1 MNRFYLACCGL
12 FLLIVIGSTGCKKD
26 EEESSSAPEKVSE
39 PEIKTKTAALSEKT
53 DKEPADRVLKVKK
66 AVAKTP
72 KKKRKTGKDK
82 GTTKAEATKAQRGA
96 PLPKAKNQKK
106 AQKQSNEA
114 RKPRVAAKPGGA
126 PPTKPTMRPGA
137 RPPVADDRLEDEYDA
152 PGEGMDTPTARK
164 PRSGPRADRPERN
177 AGRGGPSAAE
187 RDPVSPARANT
198 EDGRTPSSRFRNDRR
213 TPMAA
218 APPASRS
225 SDKKRTAGLPTRVR
239 PNAEQLLRKEDLKT
253 LLKLKKAVD
262 VHELSGLP
270 SDHQYDGIYWG
281 SPDGA
286 KYYVGLQLWKMRSP
300 IEAQRQYTQMV
311 RSYPNAEETTAVTS
325 KTFLA
330 FWNELIYLVYLDTTK
345 QSVVAVT
352 CHEKVCTQPSMLVG
366 IAQTSRERL

>member
-1 MNRFYLACCGL
+1 
-12 FLLIVIGSTGCKKD
+12 
-26 EEESSSAPEKVSE
+26 
-39 PEIKTKTAALSEKT
+39 
-53 DKEPADRVLKVKK
+53 
-66 AVAKTP
+66 
-72 KKKRKTGKDK
+72 
-82 GTTKAEATKAQRGA
+82 
-96 PLPKAKNQKK
+96 
-106 AQKQSNEA
+106 
-114 RKPRVAAKPGGA
+114 
-126 PPTKPTMRPGA
+126 
-137 RPPVADDRLEDEYDA
+137 
-152 PGEGMDTPTARK
+152 
-164 PRSGPRADRPERN
+164 
-177 AGRGGPSAAE
+177 
-187 RDPVSPARANT
+187 
-198 EDGRTPSSRFRNDRR
+198 
-213 TPMAA
+213 MAA

-225 SDKKRTAGLPTRVR
+225 ADKKRKAGLPTRVR

-253 LLKLKKAVD
+253 LLQLKKAVD